1 MSSARK
7 KSFNQL
13 FIEKV
18 VKPENLNWPREQK
31 ILKKI
36 KDSYSEN
43 ILNNIDI
50 KVNSLAFFLTN
61 DGKNYLQKIENSLKY
76 NVENKE
82 KIILTKNKIGEDKQ
96 VKPIISIKDFI
107 NKYGRIDNK

>member
-1 MSSARK
+1 MPLVRK
-7 KSFNQL
+7 KTFNQL

-36 KDSYSEN
+36 KDSYGED

-50 KVNSLAFFLTN
+50 KVNSLAFFLTE
-61 DGKNYLQKIENSLKY
+61 DGRNYLQKIENSLKY
-76 NVENKE
+76 KLEDKE

-96 VKPIISIKDFI
+96 INPIISIKDFI